1 MSTRDSK
8 LDERLQVLFR
18 GLDTEPDF
26 DARLM
31 ARLRAESQTDVV
43 ERAMRARQQERER
56 HGRALSDLQS
66 WRRSILRLLTLDT
79 LGIGL
84 LLVVAVVTAWPHLN
98 PQAVDGLR
106 HYGPHIA
113 TLLSFLLATVPLVA
127 IWAER
132 YRSPTWLL

>member
-1 MSTRDSK
+1 MSMRDSK
-8 LDERLQVLFR
+8 LDEHLQVLFR

-31 ARLRAESQTDVV
+31 ARLRAELQTDVV
-43 ERAMRARQQERER
+43 ERARRARQQERER

-66 WRRSILRLLTLDT
+66 WRRSMLRLLTLDT

-98 PQAVDGLR
+98 PQVVDGLR
-106 HYGPHIA
+106 QYSPHIA
-113 TLLSFLLATVPLVA
+113 TLFGVLLAAVPLVGM
-127 IWAER
+127 WAER
-132 YRSPTWLL
+132 YRSPICLL